1 MESAWQPLQ
10 TGYLFPTNVTLG
22 PLTIPPPYRI
32 GVSNISIE
40 FNPSRED
47 EEDETGRRRER

>member
-10 TGYLFPTNVTLG
+10 TGHLFSTNVTLG

-47 EEDETGRRRER
+47 